1 MDELALTSHLAL
13 GEDSTR
19 QFKREIMHPESMA
32 SEIVAF
38 LNSGGGQVFIG
49 VNDDGTI
56 CGLESSVAQQMGS
69 EIANIAW
76 NSVRPPVSVLT
87 ESIGTSQGIVLV
99 VSIGN
104 GPSKPYCDRNG
115 SNWVKNGPDKRRIQS
130 PEELA
135 RLFQLG
141 EKLYAES
148 QPVSASTVDD
158 FDHLAF
164 AHFHLQKY
172 GEAAPA
178 PNEPGYLQILEN
190 LNLVSGGM
198 LTVVGLL
205 LFGQRV
211 PLLLPEMKIDAVRF
225 DGIDRSVDR
234 YLDQRYIEG
243 TISEQYDAVMGF
255 LRGWNVHRQSGD
267 SFNSPSIPD
276 IPEIVFEELITNALV
291 HRDYFI
297 KDSIKVF
304 VFDDHVEIRSPGRL
318 PNSLTVDQMRR
329 GVRRSRNVLLA
340 SFAPDLLRYKG
351 VGSGVLRA
359 LKQWPHITWVND
371 VEGDELTA
379 IIDRRPV

>member
-19 QFKREIMHPESMA
+19 QFKRELVHPDSMA
-32 SEIVAF
+32 AEIVAF
-38 LNSGGGQVFIG
+38 LNSGGGHLFIG
-49 VNDDGTI
+49 VNDDGTV
-56 CGLESSVAQQMGS
+56 CGLESSVAQRMGS
-69 EIANIAW
+69 DIANIAW
-76 NSVRPPVSVLT
+76 NAVRPPVSVLT
-87 ESIGTSQGIVLV
+87 ESVGTSNGVVLV
-99 VSIGN
+99 VSIGD
-104 GPSKPYCDRNG
+104 GPSKPYCDRSG
-115 SNWVKNGPDKRRIQS
+115 VYWVKNGPDKRRIQS

-148 QPVSASTVDD
+148 QPVSASTLDD
-158 FDHLAF
+158 FDHAAF
-164 AHFHLQKY
+164 ALFHALKY
-172 GEAAPA
+172 GEGAPA
-178 PNEPGYLQILEN
+178 PSEPGYMQLLEN
-190 LNLVSGGM
+190 LNLVSDGKV
-198 LTVVGLL
+198 TVVGLL
-205 LFGQRV
+205 MFGRRV
-211 PLLLPEMKIDAVRF
+211 PALLPEMKIDAVRF
-225 DGIDRSVDR
+225 DGIDRSAER

-243 TISEQYDAVMGF
+243 TLSEQYHAVMGF
-255 LRGWNVHRQSGD
+255 LRAWNVRRQSGD
-267 SFNSPSIPD
+267 SFNTPSVPAV
-276 IPEIVFEELITNALV
+276 PEIVFEELITNALV

-304 VFDDHVEIRSPGRL
+304 IFDDHVEIRSPGRL

-379 IIDRRPV
+379 IIGRNVA